1 MEYRR
6 ANRSD
11 IDLFVKNRI
20 EFVTLI
26 REISNIED
34 FENKTQEYLKE
45 HIEKEDLI
53 IFIAVDKNTIVASCM
68 ACIYQT
74 APKPSCPN
82 GRSAELLNVYTL
94 KEYRRNG
101 HAEKLIRMLIQE
113 VKNYGVEKMVLD
125 YTDMGQ
131 PLYEKLGFI
140 PLQNQMQLR
149 F

>member
-11 IDLFVKNRI
+11 LDLFLKNRI

-26 REISNIED
+26 RKISNIED

-45 HIEKEDLI
+45 HIEKDDLI
-53 IFIAVDKNTIVASCM
+53 IFIAVDKNTIVSSCM

-74 APKPSCPN
+74 VPKPSCPN
-82 GRSAELLNVYTL
+82 GTSAELLNVYTL

-131 PLYEKLGFI
+131 PLYEKLGFM

-149 F
+149 L